1 MELEI
6 NDCHPFTKHIQPAI
20 ATDVELGFSDEQVPI
35 DVGGRIEARDGT
47 ILGHLHEWAA
57 KESPDERRKRIYASN
72 SDDEVKNPSYE
83 TKLYSPIGRQGV
95 EHLDQLRDE
104 TRKDDLLLNLVIVVE
119 VLESNT
125 KVSSMHR
132 VSFSDAGLEEPDEI
146 QNYDKSRLI
155 AFGYDTDI
163 RPSHGEMWILSGGGG
178 ADFLHV
184 SKQVES
190 KISYRI
196 PSRDW
201 TDDFLPELGFSGKLI
216 VDIPDPT
223 DFHNEDIGEGLVEAY
238 KELEK
243 AEAELQRGE
252 WRSVVSHMLGVYD
265 TIKDDDLWSLQ
276 EGGYTKAAEGNLN
289 GLQSNFNDFL
299 GKFRHR
305 RGKGGDLQDKTEPH
319 REDAYF
325 MYSMMAGLVQLLAKK
340 HQIKTSKRE

>member
-1 MELEI
+1 MELET
-6 NDCHPFTKHIQPAI
+6 NGCYPFTKHIQPAI
-20 ATDVELGFSDEQVPI
+20 AIDVELRFSDKQIPVE
-35 DVGGRIEARDGT
+35 VGGRIEAGDGT
-47 ILGHLHEWAA
+47 ILGHLHEYAA
-57 KESPDERRKRIYASN
+57 KESPDKRRRKVYASN
-72 SDDEVKNPSYE
+72 SYDEGKDSSYK
-83 TKLYSPIGRQGV
+83 TTLYSPIGRQGV
-95 EHLDQLRDE
+95 EYLDQLRDE
-104 TRKDDLLLNLVIVVE
+104 TKKNALLLNLVIVAE

-125 KVSSMHR
+125 KISSMHR
-132 VSFSDAGLEEPDEI
+132 VSFSDAGVEEPDEI
-146 QNYDKSRLI
+146 QNYDKSSLI
-155 AFGYDTDI
+155 AYGYDRDI
-163 RPSHGEMWILSGGGG
+163 NPSHNEMWILSGGGG

-190 KISYRI
+190 EISYRI

-201 TDDFLPELGFSGKLI
+201 TDDFLPEFGFGGRLI
-216 VDIPDPT
+216 VDIPDPS

-265 TIKDDDLWSLQ
+265 TIKDEELWSLQ
-276 EGGYTKAAEGNLN
+276 ESGYTEEAEGGLT

-305 RGKGGDLQDKTEPH
+305 RGKGGNLQDKTEPH

-340 HQIKTSKRE
+340 HQIRTTKEE